1 MKSINECIKSTTCQW
16 TTFGIGAVFFII
28 MFCINNP
35 VLIIPSFM
43 FFTVSLCGVLLERCE
58 YIKKEFEEQNES
70 NEPKKEPTEWMGY
83 KNGDK
88 HVLTIFFDEKNE
100 KYRIAEMYS
109 LKVLPHQFDTKVDSL
124 NYIYSNYENVVG
136 MVVYNCY

>member
-1 MKSINECIKSTTCQW
+1 
-16 TTFGIGAVFFII
+16 
-28 MFCINNP
+28 MFCLSKPIL
-35 VLIIPSFM
+35 LIPIVIFWCI
-43 FFTVSLCGVLLERCE
+43 SLYGVLNERVEKTNNKTCVKE
-58 YIKKEFEEQNES
+58 YR
-70 NEPKKEPTEWMGY
+70 EPTEWMGY
-83 KNGDK
+83 KNGNK